1 MTVNKIEQLETYLLN
16 AGKIE
21 KLQDEIDLIEI
32 ELEAVGKSIKTAE
45 KTNAAEEYIDYL
57 AVSYNNLN
65 KKRIELALQK
75 NKLEKDALMFEYSSQ
90 NSD

>member
-1 MTVNKIEQLETYLLN
+1 MNKIEQLETYLLN

-32 ELEAVGKSIKTAE
+32 ELEAVGKSIEIAE
-45 KTNAAEEYIDYL
+45 QTNAAEEYIDYL

-75 NKLEKDALMFEYSSQ
+75 NKLEKDVLMFEYSSQ
-90 NSD
+90 SSD

>member
-1 MTVNKIEQLETYLLN
+1 MNKIEQLETYLLN

-32 ELEAVGKSIKTAE
+32 ELEAVGKSIKIAE
-45 KTNAAEEYIDYL
+45 QTNAVEGYIDYL
-57 AVSYNNLN
+57 AASYNNLN

-75 NKLEKDALMFEYSSQ
+75 NKLEKDVLIF
-90 NSD
+90 

>member
-1 MTVNKIEQLETYLLN
+1 MNKIEQLETYLLN

-32 ELEAVGKSIKTAE
+32 ELEAVGKSIQTAE

>member
-1 MTVNKIEQLETYLLN
+1 MNKIEQLETYLLN

-21 KLQDEIDLIEI
+21 KLQDEIDLIET
-32 ELEAVGKSIKTAE
+32 ELEAVGKSIKIAE
-45 KTNAAEEYIDYL
+45 QTNAVEGYIDYL

-75 NKLEKDALMFEYSSQ
+75 NELEKDVLMFEYGSQ

>member
-1 MTVNKIEQLETYLLN
+1 MNKIEQLETYLLN

-21 KLQDEIDLIEI
+21 KLQDEINLIET
-32 ELEAVGKSIKTAE
+32 ELEAVGKSIKIAE
-45 KTNAAEEYIDYL
+45 QTNAVEGYIDYL

-75 NKLEKDALMFEYSSQ
+75 NKLEKDVLMFEYGSQ

>member
-1 MTVNKIEQLETYLLN
+1 MNKIEQLETYLLN

-21 KLQDEIDLIEI
+21 KLQDEIDLIET
-32 ELEAVGKSIKTAE
+32 ELEAVGKSIKIAE
-45 KTNAAEEYIDYL
+45 QTNAVEGYIDYL

>member
-1 MTVNKIEQLETYLLN
+1 MNKIEQLETYLLN

-21 KLQDEIDLIEI
+21 KLQDEIDLIET
-32 ELEAVGKSIKTAE
+32 ELEAVGKSIKIAE
-45 KTNAAEEYIDYL
+45 QTNAVEGYIDYL
-57 AVSYNNLN
+57 AASYNNLN

-75 NKLEKDALMFEYSSQ
+75 NKLEKDVLMFEYSSQ

>member
-1 MTVNKIEQLETYLLN
+1 MNKLEQLETYLLN

-21 KLQDEIDLIEI
+21 KLQDEIDLIET
-32 ELEAVGKSIKTAE
+32 ELEAVGKSIKIAE
-45 KTNAAEEYIDYL
+45 QTNAVEGYIDYL
-57 AVSYNNLN
+57 AASYNNLN

-75 NKLEKDALMFEYSSQ
+75 NKLEKDVLMFEYSSQ

>member
-1 MTVNKIEQLETYLLN
+1 MNKIEQLETYLLN

-32 ELEAVGKSIKTAE
+32 ELEAVGKSIETAE
-45 KTNAAEEYIDYL
+45 QTNAVEGYIDYL

>member
-1 MTVNKIEQLETYLLN
+1 MNKIEQLETYLLN

-21 KLQDEIDLIEI
+21 KLQDEIDLIET
-32 ELEAVGKSIKTAE
+32 ELEAVGKSIKIAE
-45 KTNAAEEYIDYL
+45 QTNAVEGYIDYL
-57 AVSYNNLN
+57 AASYNNLN

-75 NKLEKDALMFEYSSQ
+75 NKLEKDVLMFEYGSQ

>member
-1 MTVNKIEQLETYLLN
+1 MSKIEQLETYLLN

-21 KLQDEIDLIEI
+21 KLQDEIDLIET
-32 ELEAVGKSIKTAE
+32 ELEAVGKSIKIAE
-45 KTNAAEEYIDYL
+45 QTNAVEGYIDYL
-57 AVSYNNLN
+57 AASYNNLN

-75 NKLEKDALMFEYSSQ
+75 NKLEKDVLMFEYSSQ

>member
-1 MTVNKIEQLETYLLN
+1 MNKIEQLETYLLN

-32 ELEAVGKSIKTAE
+32 ELEAVGKSIKIAE
-45 KTNAAEEYIDYL
+45 KTNAVEEYIDYL
-57 AVSYNNLN
+57 AASYNNLN

>member
-1 MTVNKIEQLETYLLN
+1 MNKIEQLETYLLN

-32 ELEAVGKSIKTAE
+32 ELEAVGKSIKIAE
-45 KTNAAEEYIDYL
+45 QTNAVEGYIDYL

>member
-1 MTVNKIEQLETYLLN
+1 MNKIEQLETYLLN

-32 ELEAVGKSIKTAE
+32 ELEAVGKSIKIAE
-45 KTNAAEEYIDYL
+45 QTNAVEGYIDYL

-75 NKLEKDALMFEYSSQ
+75 NKLEKDVLMFEYISQ

>member
-1 MTVNKIEQLETYLLN
+1 MNKIEQLETYLLN

-21 KLQDEIDLIEI
+21 KLQDEIDLIET
-32 ELEAVGKSIKTAE
+32 ELEAVGKSIKIAE
-45 KTNAAEEYIDYL
+45 QTNAVEGYIDYL

-75 NKLEKDALMFEYSSQ
+75 NKLEKDVLMFEYGSQ

>member
-1 MTVNKIEQLETYLLN
+1 MIMNKIEQLETYLLN

-45 KTNAAEEYIDYL
+45 KTNAVKEYIDYL
-57 AVSYNNLN
+57 AASYNNLN

-75 NKLEKDALMFEYSSQ
+75 NKLEKDVLMFEYGSQ

>member
-1 MTVNKIEQLETYLLN
+1 MNKIEQLETYLLN

-21 KLQDEIDLIEI
+21 KLQDEIDLIET
-32 ELEAVGKSIKTAE
+32 ELETVGKSIKIAE
-45 KTNAAEEYIDYL
+45 QTNAAEEYIDYL
-57 AVSYNNLN
+57 AVSYNKLN

>member
-1 MTVNKIEQLETYLLN
+1 MTMNKIEQLETYLLN

-21 KLQDEIDLIEI
+21 KLQDEIDLIET
-32 ELEAVGKSIKTAE
+32 ELEAVGKSIEIAE
-45 KTNAAEEYIDYL
+45 QTNAAEEYIDYL
-57 AVSYNNLN
+57 AASYNNLN

-75 NKLEKDALMFEYSSQ
+75 NKLEKDALLFEYSSQ

>member
-1 MTVNKIEQLETYLLN
+1 MNKIEQLETYLLN

-32 ELEAVGKSIKTAE
+32 ELEAVGKSIKIAE
-45 KTNAAEEYIDYL
+45 QTNAVEGYIDYL

-75 NKLEKDALMFEYSSQ
+75 NKLEKDVLMFEYGSQ

>member
-1 MTVNKIEQLETYLLN
+1 MNKIEQLETYLLN

-21 KLQDEIDLIEI
+21 KLQDEIDLIAT
-32 ELEAVGKSIKTAE
+32 ELEAVGKSIKIAE
-45 KTNAAEEYIDYL
+45 QTNAVEGYIDYL
-57 AVSYNNLN
+57 AASYNNLN

-75 NKLEKDALMFEYSSQ
+75 NKLEKDVLMFEYGSQ

>member
-1 MTVNKIEQLETYLLN
+1 MNKIEQLEAYLLN

-32 ELEAVGKSIKTAE
+32 ELEAVGKSIKIAE
-45 KTNAAEEYIDYL
+45 QTNAVEGYIDYL

-75 NKLEKDALMFEYSSQ
+75 NKLEKDVLMFEYSSQ

>member
-1 MTVNKIEQLETYLLN
+1 MIMNKIEQLETYLLN

-45 KTNAAEEYIDYL
+45 QTNAAEEYIDYL
-57 AVSYNNLN
+57 AASYNNLN
-65 KKRIELALQK
+65 KSNGQK
-75 NKLEKDALMFEYSSQ
+75 KGNLIVKPKKPEKNIMS
-90 NSD
+90 N

>member
-1 MTVNKIEQLETYLLN
+1 MNKIEQLETYLLN

-32 ELEAVGKSIKTAE
+32 ELEAVGKSIEIAE
-45 KTNAAEEYIDYL
+45 QTNAAEGYIDYL
-57 AVSYNNLN
+57 AASYNNLN